1 MSLPTKSPV
10 NFRIIQNG
18 EEIALLRNVKLV
30 IRSNMTGTV
39 NDVACFSELRFVDFW
54 DQRRAMDITTK
65 RYNGPVSVEIIT
77 AATGERINVV
87 AIADRA
93 DVASHPR
100 GKVAYT
106 R

>member
-1 MSLPTKSPV
+1 MKSETV
-10 NFRIIQNG
+10 LTT
-18 EEIALLRNVKLV
+18 LLE
-30 IRSNMTGTV
+30 
-39 NDVACFSELRFVDFW
+39 VA
-54 DQRRAMDITTK
+54 
-65 RYNGPVSVEIIT
+65 

-93 DVASHPR
+93 DVTSHPA